1 VPQRARSCRTL
12 YNAIL
17 ALSARH
23 LSQIKGFDAYASTQ
37 YYQECLKTLIPSLSD
52 PKAALDDNLLAA
64 TVILRLFEEFDGNLI
79 VSLIY
84 LFFYFIWSFLGGAVL
99 NRFTESD

>member
-1 VPQRARSCRTL
+1 MPQRARSCRTL

-37 YYQECLKTLIPSLSD
+37 YYQECLRTLIPSLSD

-64 TVILRLFEEFDGNLI
+64 TVILRLFEEFDGKLI
-79 VSLIY
+79 ISLIY
-84 LFFYFIWSFLGGAVL
+84 IYIYIDFTSFGHFWQA
-99 NRFTESD
+99 RC